1 MKESNRHKSR
11 SSDIKHEGDRC
22 INSALVEDVHYGVI
36 FMLVI
41 VKHAFRDLKTQLQKF
56 TFFLKHWLYSYSI
69 CVTLHCMVQNDYL
82 QIIPLVKVVE
92 GLTGMIDIYIVNYI
106 PA

>member
-1 MKESNRHKSR
+1 MVMKESNRHKSR

-56 TFFLKHWLYSYSI
+56 TFFLKH
-69 CVTLHCMVQNDYL
+69 
-82 QIIPLVKVVE
+82 
-92 GLTGMIDIYIVNYI
+92 
-106 PA
+106 